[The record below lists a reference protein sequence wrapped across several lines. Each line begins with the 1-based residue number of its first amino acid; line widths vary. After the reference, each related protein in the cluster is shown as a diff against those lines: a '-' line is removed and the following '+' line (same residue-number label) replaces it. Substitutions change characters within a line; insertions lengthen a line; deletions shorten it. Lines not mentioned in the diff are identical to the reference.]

1 MTLGAALMSGRPKT
15 QVEVIGES
23 VMKMLQ
29 STPPVKV
36 LPVTTRGAISGY
48 PHTFLVRLGVA
59 PGQLS
64 IQYLDSCTSNEQ
76 LNAEREAALGSLR
89 SLLHCDRDAG
99 WSSAVWSEF
108 DGWPEVPQQRDAS
121 SCLLLS
127 WFSATRLA
135 LGAEAG
141 RLPEQECLRGEAA
154 RLLLRKIVRSTLFRR

>member
-1 MTLGAALMSGRPKT
+1 MSGRSKT

-23 VMKMLQ
+23 VIKMLQ

-59 PGQLS
+59 PGLS

-89 SLLHCDRDAG
+89 SLLHHCDRDAG
-99 WSSAVWSEF
+99 WSAVAWSEF
-108 DGWPEVPQQRDAS
+108 DGWPDGVPQQLDSS

-127 WFSATRLA
+127 WLNATRLA

-141 RLPEQECLRGEAA
+141 HLPEVLSLRGEAA
-154 RLLLRKIVRSTLFRR
+154 QRLLLKIIRGVESRRR